1 MKETRMIKTA
11 ERQVDERRTARVS
24 GAPSGLIRFR
34 RVESRFPL
42 VRAYEVEMVGNGDV
56 RRRRL
61 RRGQAIRNLAKNF
74 GRPEARSFVM
84 AADEAWAQGRTAWVV
99 EVRATT

>member
-1 MKETRMIKTA
+1 MIKTA

-24 GAPSGLIRFR
+24 GAPSALIRFR

-42 VRAYEVEMVGNGDV
+42 LRAYEVELVGSGDV

-61 RRGQAIRNLAKNF
+61 SRGRAIRNLAKNF
-74 GRPEARSFVM
+74 GRPEARSFVL
-84 AADEAWAQGRTAWVV
+84 AADEAWAQGRTTWVV
-99 EVRATT
+99 EVRAPI